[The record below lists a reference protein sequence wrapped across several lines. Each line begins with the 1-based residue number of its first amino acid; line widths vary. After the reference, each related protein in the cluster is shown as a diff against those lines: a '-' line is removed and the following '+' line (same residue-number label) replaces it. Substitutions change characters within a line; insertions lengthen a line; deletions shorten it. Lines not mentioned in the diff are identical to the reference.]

1 VNLTLA
7 SVTRSDAD
15 AGAPLYLSSF
25 KIGLENVGILREI
38 RFGHLH
44 KKRNEQSNTLQMLV
58 QRSTSG
64 SMIHLDCFW
73 LIYVTRGLFSKIGS
87 SCFIENVFLILK

>member
-64 SMIHLDCFW
+64 SMIHLDCFF
-73 LIYVTRGLFSKIGS
+73 LTYLRTFSKIGS